1 MHQLSSDLVVKDI
14 RACGRL
20 QFEKIE
26 LDAALSLQTRTE
38 RNSPEDLTLS
48 VQMAVLFV

>member
-1 MHQLSSDLVVKDI
+1 MYQLLCDLVAKDI

-26 LDAALSLQTRTE
+26 LDAAL
-38 RNSPEDLTLS
+38 
-48 VQMAVLFV
+48 